1 MIIKKILFTI
11 SNDLALTGLL
21 ALAYYLIRILP
32 YNALSIIIEFVLLLL
47 LFLFY
52 WLRIVTV
59 TGDVY
64 DDEYDFLYFIF
75 LKMIFFIINAIAV
88 ALIDAFAPPL
98 IVMILFGV
106 NTILVSGRQY
116 YRIILLMRSKYEKSD
131 GYVLSAKRKLVWHS
145 GSGRGFFAVYHV
157 AEFGFED
164 GGSVFITVDLYT
176 YLRIK
181 RNKKVSLIR
190 YPLHKDG
197 QFLELVVR
205 K

>member
-32 YNALSIIIEFVLLLL
+32 YNALSIIIEFVSLLL

-52 WLRIVTV
+52 WFRIVTV

-88 ALIDAFAPPL
+88 ALIVLAPPL

-131 GYVLSAKRKLVWHS
+131 GYVLSAKRKIVWHT
-145 GSGRGFFAVYHV
+145 GGGRGFFAVYHV

>member
-52 WLRIVTV
+52 WFRIVTV

-88 ALIDAFAPPL
+88 ALIVLAPPL

-116 YRIILLMRSKYEKSD
+116 YRIILLMRSKYEMSD
-131 GYVLSAKRKLVWHS
+131 GYVLSAKRK
-145 GSGRGFFAVYHV
+145 
-157 AEFGFED
+157 
-164 GGSVFITVDLYT
+164 I
-176 YLRIK
+176 
-181 RNKKVSLIR
+181 RN
-190 YPLHKDG
+190 
-197 QFLELVVR
+197 
-205 K
+205 